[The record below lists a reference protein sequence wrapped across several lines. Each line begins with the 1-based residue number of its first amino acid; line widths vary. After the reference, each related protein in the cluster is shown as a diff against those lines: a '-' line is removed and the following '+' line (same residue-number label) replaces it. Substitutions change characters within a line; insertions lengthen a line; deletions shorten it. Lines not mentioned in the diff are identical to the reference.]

1 MSVEHKSNKGGV
13 KGLFSKLK
21 KLNDYAVFVGI
32 PKSDNPKVDGG
43 LNLST
48 IASINELGTADIP
61 SRPFVRQ
68 TLSENADKYK
78 DMYRKGVLKGDDPDL
93 LLKKIAKVAQVDVQV
108 NIRNGD
114 WKANSQA
121 TINKKSRTNRKGGN
135 GEVKPLI
142 DTGRLQ
148 QSIKG
153 VVLKGDEE

>member
-1 MSVEHKSNKGGV
+1 M
-13 KGLFSKLK
+13 
-21 KLNDYAVFVGI
+21 
-32 PKSDNPKVDGG
+32 
-43 LNLST
+43 
-48 IASINELGTADIP
+48 
-61 SRPFVRQ
+61 
-68 TLSENADKYK
+68 
-78 DMYRKGVLKGDDPDL
+78 
-93 LLKKIAKVAQVDVQV
+93 

-114 WKANSQA
+114 WKSNSQA